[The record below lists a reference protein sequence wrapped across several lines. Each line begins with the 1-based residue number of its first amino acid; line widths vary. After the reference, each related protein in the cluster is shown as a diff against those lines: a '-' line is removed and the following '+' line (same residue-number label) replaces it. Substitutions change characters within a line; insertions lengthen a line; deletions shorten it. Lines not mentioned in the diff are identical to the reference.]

1 MTKNE
6 FFEAVKEKVLDIL
19 REEDQE
25 LDCVIGETMKAN
37 CVALS
42 SLTFKSTSGNVQ
54 PVIYLDDFYE
64 KYLSDDTTVAEAA
77 RKVADI
83 YMNNRWDGNLDVS
96 AITDYAKV
104 RDRIIL
110 DLYNNERNEEV
121 LKDLPHVPVE
131 NTDLSAFFKILLPNE
146 IQGGTGTI
154 NVHHGLFDA
163 WHVSIEE
170 LYETAWENTRR
181 LCPRDFKSMAEV
193 LKGLCTIEVD
203 DELADMFGMPPMYV
217 LSTENKTCG
226 SIYMIDP
233 LTLSSLAELLKDN
246 LIILP
251 SSRHEVIILPQ
262 HENEDFER
270 FKDMVVEVNATQVAP
285 VDVLSDSVYLFDRE
299 SKRLRICA

>member
-6 FFEAVKEKVLDIL
+6 FFEAVKENVLDIL

-83 YMNNRWDGNLDVS
+83 YMSNRWDGNLDVS

-110 DLYNNERNEEV
+110 DLYNNERNEEA

-181 LCPRDFKSMAEV
+181 LCPRDFNSMAEV
-193 LKGLCTIEVD
+193 LKGMCTIEVD

-217 LSTENKTCG
+217 LSTENKTSG

-233 LTLSSLAELLKDN
+233 NTLSSLAELLKDN

-251 SSRHEVIILPQ
+251 SSRLEVIILPQ

-270 FKDMVVEVNATQVAP
+270 FKEMVVEVNATQVAA
-285 VDVLSDSVYLFDRE
+285 VDVLSDSVYFYDKE
-299 SKRLRICA
+299 NKQLRVCA